1 MLEPRLMHVS
11 LWLFPGLFTAV
22 WVGIPVV
29 VSIVL
34 RVRCG
39 LGPRE
44 QRVWMTLY
52 YIPTSALF
60 AWLIGFGLL
69 ESLGFGLLVIPVGII
84 GSEMF
89 EAAARLGN
97 VEHDPEGH

>member
-1 MLEPRLMHVS
+1 MLEPRLMGVS
-11 LWLFPGLFTAV
+11 LWLFPGLFVAV

-34 RVRCG
+34 RVRYG

-44 QRVWMTLY
+44 QRSWMIFY
-52 YIPTSALF
+52 YVPTSALF

-69 ESLGFGLLVIPVGII
+69 ESLGFGLLAIPVGII

-89 EAAARLGN
+89 EAATKLGT
-97 VEHDPEGH
+97 VERHSDRR